1 MGGKSLGAGIQYFS
15 VGPQHSYL
23 KDQGAVTYTSATDKE
38 ILNAYKVVAQTEG
51 ISSALEPMAAAAEV
65 LKQAKGKPKDFIIV
79 LSLCGRGEK
88 DLDTIEEHMGKD
100 FE

>member
-1 MGGKSLGAGIQYFS
+1 
-15 VGPQHSYL
+15 
-23 KDQGAVTYTSATDKE
+23 
-38 ILNAYKVVAQTEG
+38 
-51 ISSALEPMAAAAEV
+51 MAAAAEV